1 MSNRDQRF
9 FLWPGVT
16 TQASPSVRG
25 SITLRGEISG
35 SPSYCVHLSLADLHA
50 FRPCHEFPGAKLG
63 YLCFHLCFLS
73 KNTVWATLT
82 SEQPILPLHI
92 PDQQHNF
99 ATPATTHTTFSA
111 VNPTSTR
118 QEAPARGFP
127 NAIALGGPSFFADVA
142 VDTYRTWCLFFPV
155 RQTTR
160 GLSISPLNM
169 IFSGRQ

>member
-35 SPSYCVHLSLADLHA
+35 SPSYCVHLSLAGLHA

-63 YLCFHLCFLS
+63 CLCFHLCFLS

-82 SEQPILPLHI
+82 SEQPVLPLH
-92 PDQQHNF
+92 
-99 ATPATTHTTFSA
+99 TRPAAQFCNACHHAHHLQRRKSYLNKAGSSSARFSERYCFRWPF
-111 VNPTSTR
+111 V
-118 QEAPARGFP
+118 
-127 NAIALGGPSFFADVA
+127 FADVA

>member
-1 MSNRDQRF
+1 MCVAAIVQWLGVGSHESGVGGMVSALASESNVESRPEVFSVARCDH
-9 FLWPGVT
+9 
-16 TQASPSVRG
+16 QASPSVRG
-25 SITLRGEISG
+25 SLTLRGEISG
-35 SPSYCVHLSLADLHA
+35 SPSYGVHPSLAGLHA

-63 YLCFHLCFLS
+63 CLCFHLCFLS

-127 NAIALGGPSFFADVA
+127 NAIALGGPSFS
-142 VDTYRTWCLFFPV
+142 
-155 RQTTR
+155 Q
-160 GLSISPLNM
+160 M
-169 IFSGRQ
+169 